1 MDVWGVVVPA
11 FPPLAWQM
19 AARRPRKRRR
29 AKRLEAKT
37 EQGLGR
43 PGPTLLLALLLTTH
57 HRAYSGKKLGY
68 STSFTTCQAFTRRKI
83 PIHTTYILKT
93 QAENSTRYAG
103 SISSLFH

>member
-68 STSFTTCQAFTRRKI
+68 TF
-83 PIHTTYILKT
+83 ILL
-93 QAENSTRYAG
+93 QHVRLSLAEKY
-103 SISSLFH
+103 L